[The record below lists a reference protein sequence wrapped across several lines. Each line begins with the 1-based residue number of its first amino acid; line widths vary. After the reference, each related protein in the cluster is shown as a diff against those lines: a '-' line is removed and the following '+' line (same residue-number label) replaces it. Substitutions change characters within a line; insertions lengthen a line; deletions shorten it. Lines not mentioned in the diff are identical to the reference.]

1 MKVEIL
7 DTTLRDGAQ
16 HRQVSYSSVDKLDVI
31 AALDRLG
38 VHYTEYGAPGFD
50 PAAEKLSRLT
60 LPVTRSVPVAFGMTC
75 KKGLM
80 PDRDENLRALVEC
93 PTPTLTLVGKSH
105 ALQVRDVLKTD
116 LDENLRIIEQ
126 SVAYATK
133 NDKTVIFDAEHFF
146 DGYRYDAEY
155 AVKTLAAAVRGGAKV
170 LTLCDTNGGALPDDV
185 KEITAR
191 IVERF
196 PEVRIGIHCHNDN
209 GLAVASTLAAVKAG
223 ATHVQGTLL
232 GIGERCGNAN
242 LSTLL
247 PLLVRE
253 GYTVG
258 IDLKLLTPVARTV
271 AEITNITIPDFY
283 PYVGAG
289 AFAHKAGLHADGM
302 LKAGGSFEHVD
313 PASVGNIRQLLLSK
327 EAGKHLLIAKL
338 KPFFPD
344 IAENA
349 EGLKRIA
356 RALKER
362 EDAGYTYEA
371 AEASF
376 VILAGKILDRDV
388 TRFEPI
394 GYSVT
399 NTSDEPE
406 CTASTTIRVGD
417 VTRSASAK
425 GLGPVHALDKAMRE
439 CMLNFFPSI
448 DKVSLIDYKVRV
460 INPRSATGAAVRV
473 LITTTDGR
481 HIWKTV
487 GVSED
492 IIRAS
497 FDALSDS
504 YHFALSDDFDF
515 YFG

>member
-1 MKVEIL
+1 MKVEVL

-50 PAAEKLSRLT
+50 PAAEKLSHLK
-60 LPVTRSVPVAFGMTC
+60 LPLTRSVPVAFGMTC

-80 PDRDENLRALVEC
+80 PDQDENLRALVGC
-93 PTPTLTLVGKSH
+93 PTETLTLVGKSH

-146 DGYRYDAEY
+146 DGHRYDAEY
-155 AVKTLAAAVRGGAKV
+155 AVKTLTSAVRGGAKV
-170 LTLCDTNGGALPDDV
+170 LALCDTNGGALPDDV
-185 KEITAR
+185 KEITAK
-191 IVERF
+191 IVGLF
-196 PEVRIGIHCHNDN
+196 PGVRIGIHCHNDN
-209 GLAVASTLAAVKAG
+209 GLAVACTLAAVKAG

-253 GYTVG
+253 GYTSG
-258 IDLKLLTPVARTV
+258 IDLKLLTPIARTV
-271 AEITNITIPDFY
+271 AEITNITIPDSY

-327 EAGKHLLIAKL
+327 EAGRHLLIAKL

-349 EGLKRIA
+349 EGLRRIA
-356 RALKER
+356 GALKER

-406 CTASTTIRVGD
+406 CTATTTIRVGD

-481 HIWKTV
+481 HVWKTV

-497 FDALSDS
+497 FDALADS